1 MKTKI
6 IVLSIVG
13 IFLCTTN
20 ARAQQT
26 FLLNEVSLSTAK
38 ANHENP
44 NKTFYALN
52 DEVFSNPE
60 FNRGANFLFETG
72 EGSREFTIT
81 RRMEYLPGYIS
92 IIASEKGETDRVF
105 SFTYHQ
111 GRLNGIYHESHNS
124 ALNLRYDGKSSQNYL
139 TKKKRSAGELLACV
153 IHGEEQSLVTPP
165 QIFGSDKASYAKAR
179 KGVKP
184 SLLYGSAD
192 DSATIDVMLVYTNAA
207 ETWAATSTE
216 AQNQGISDIQGV
228 MVQAMTRSQTALDNS
243 NTGINLRLVHNHKTD
258 YDEENDGVDSDVR
271 LRRLTQNPDN
281 PLFDEEYDGFMED
294 VHDLRNQ
301 YGADVVALIA
311 KIDDTGGLGW
321 RLDSSAGEEA
331 YAFNLNRVQ
340 QIATGYTLIHE
351 IGHNMGNAH
360 SRTQNSSSA
369 SDAGG
374 LYHYSVG
381 YQNQSSDFHT
391 VMAYADGLSE
401 APIFSSPDLTW
412 QGVPTGT
419 NNAQTPEDNARS
431 MKEIKWSIASYRPSI
446 VDAPVASVSAN
457 EIEVEMNREDE
468 FIATIDISNSGSSAL
483 MWSADFGFTSQ
494 TVEKPVQQQREEIE
508 PAFLDNPE
516 QNPANYSG
524 FKNLL
529 KTVRVEEVLYS
540 TSFENNEGFTA
551 GSYKGRAE
559 WRALSDTEFKISA
572 ENPNTGNQHLRLE
585 YDGSG
590 NTQFIASP
598 FFGYQLFGE
607 YEISIRFL
615 VSNTSETYDF
625 YIFDGK
631 TGGFSSGVIIANQ
644 TIFAA
649 DENESGQVS
658 FFGTGASVSPNLY
671 GELRIVYNNSNETID
686 YYYNG
691 NLISQNSFL
700 EGFTPGL
707 IQVLHRNQV
716 SGTYMDVDNIEVKQ
730 RAAPYEWL
738 SVPSMSGVSLEEEAS
753 QLKLTFN
760 TEGIDSG
767 TYETL
772 LKVTT
777 NDPESPEFEIPVS
790 LTVNEM
796 VSNEP
801 EEVPQQITLNQNY
814 PNPFNPTTTISYN
827 LSQAQN
833 VQLKVFNIQGQEVT
847 TLVNGKRTAGE
858 HQVSFDASKLASG
871 IYIYQ
876 IQTGSTSMTR
886 KMVLIK

>member
-1 MKTKI
+1 MKIKI
-6 IVLSIVG
+6 IVLSLVG
-13 IFLCTTN
+13 ICLASTSAT
-20 ARAQQT
+20 AQKK
-26 FLLNEVSLSTAK
+26 FLLNEVLPSFAK
-38 ANHENP
+38 VNPENP
-44 NKTFYALN
+44 NRTFYSLN
-52 DEVFSNPE
+52 NEVFSNPE
-60 FNRGANFLFETG
+60 FKKGADFFFETG
-72 EGSREFTIT
+72 EGSREFTVT

-92 IIASEKGETDRVF
+92 IIAAEKGETERVL

-111 GRLNGIYHESHNS
+111 GRLNGIYHKSHDS
-124 ALNLRYDGKSSQNYL
+124 ALSLRYDEDSAQNYMS
-139 TKKKRSAGELLACV
+139 KKKKSAGELLACGV
-153 IHGEEQSLVTPP
+153 HESKRSLITPP
-165 QIFGSDKASYAKAR
+165 RKFGSDKANYTKAR
-179 KGVKP
+179 KGSEP
-184 SLLYGSAD
+184 TLLYGSAD
-192 DSATIDVMLVYTNAA
+192 DSVTIDVMLVYTNAA
-207 ETWAATSTE
+207 ETWAATSSS
-216 AQNQGISDIQGV
+216 GDINAT
-228 MVQAMTRSQTALDNS
+228 MAQAMTLSQTALDNS
-243 NTGINLRLVHNHKTD
+243 KAGINLRLVHTYKTN
-258 YDEENDGVDSDVR
+258 YDEENDGVESEDR
-271 LRRLTQNPDN
+271 LRRLSQNPDN
-281 PLFDEEYDGFMED
+281 PQFEAEYDGYMED

-301 YGADVVALIA
+301 YGADVVSLIA

-321 RLDSSAGEEA
+321 RLGSSGGEEA

-340 QIATGYTLIHE
+340 QIANGYTLIHE

-369 SDAGG
+369 TDAGG

-419 NNAQTPEDNARS
+419 NNVQTPEDNARS
-431 MKEIKWSIASYRPSI
+431 MKEIKWSVASYRLSV
-446 VDAPVASVSAN
+446 VDAPVAAVSAN

-468 FIATIDISNSGSSAL
+468 FTATIDISNSGNSAL
-483 MWSADFGFTSQ
+483 MWSADFDFTSQ
-494 TVEKPVQQQREEIE
+494 TVEKQTQREGEEIK
-508 PAFLDNPE
+508 PVFLESPL

-524 FKNLL
+524 FMNPL
-529 KTVRVEEVLYS
+529 KTALAEEVIYN
-540 TSFENNEGFTA
+540 TSFESNEGFSS
-551 GSYKGRAE
+551 GSYKGRAG
-559 WRALSDTEFKISA
+559 WRALSDSEFKISG
-572 ENPNTGNQHLRLE
+572 ENPNTGTQHLRLE

-644 TIFAA
+644 TMFAA

-658 FFGTGASVSPNLY
+658 FFGTGASVSPNVY

-716 SGTYMDVDNIEVKQ
+716 SGTYMDIDNIEIKQ
-730 RAAPYEWL
+730 SGAPYEWL
-738 SVPSMSGVSLEEEAS
+738 SVPSMSGVSLEGRAS
-753 QLKLTFN
+753 QLELTFN

-777 NDPESPEFEIPVS
+777 NDPENPEFEIPVT

-801 EEVPQQITLNQNY
+801 GEIPEQVNLHQNY
-814 PNPFNPTTTISYN
+814 PNPFNPSTAIRFNVSEPGNVKLTVYN
-827 LSQAQN
+827 M
-833 VQLKVFNIQGQEVT
+833 QGQKVA
-847 TLVNGKRTAGE
+847 TLLNQKKNRGE
-858 HQVSFDASKLASG
+858 HEVIFNADRLSSG
-871 IYIYQ
+871 VYIYRL
-876 IQTGSTSMTR
+876 QTGSQLLTR
-886 KMVLIK
+886 KMVLLK